1 MVATVWF
8 HKTFLGIS
16 TGDQEVP
23 LADTTADR
31 ILFRLK
37 TRGPQAIAELG
48 AAFGVTSEAVRQLLV
63 KAEADGLVTYEDRRE
78 GRGRP
83 TRLWRLTETG
93 HARFPDRHAELTVG
107 LLEAV
112 RAEFGDAG
120 LDRLIARREAAQRD
134 AYRSETG
141 RARTVEGKV
150 KALAELRDREGYMAE
165 WRRED
170 DGSLTLVENHCP
182 ICAAAATCQK
192 LCRSELAIFR
202 DVMDGAAEVER
213 TDHVLAGARRCAY
226 RVTPIRG

>member
-1 MVATVWF
+1 M
-8 HKTFLGIS
+8 
-16 TGDQEVP
+16 
-23 LADTTADR
+23 ADTTTDR

-48 AAFGVTSEAVRQLLV
+48 TAFGVTSEAVRQLLV

-83 TRLWRLTETG
+83 KRLWRLTEVG
-93 HARFPDRHAELTVG
+93 HARFPDRHADLTVG

-120 LDRLIARREAAQRD
+120 LDRLIARREVAQRES
-134 AYRSETG
+134 YRAAMS
-141 RARTVEGKV
+141 RVRTVEGRV
-150 KALAELRDREGYMAE
+150 KALAGLRDREGYMAE

-170 DGSLTLVENHCP
+170 DGSLMLVENHCP
-182 ICAAAATCQK
+182 ICAAAATCQN

-202 DVMDGAAEVER
+202 DVLGDAAEVER

-226 RVTPIRG
+226 RVTPTGN

>member
-1 MVATVWF
+1 
-8 HKTFLGIS
+8 
-16 TGDQEVP
+16 
-23 LADTTADR
+23 LADTTTDR

-83 TRLWRLTETG
+83 KRLWRLSESG
-93 HARFPDRHAELTVG
+93 HARFPDRHSELTVG
-107 LLEAV
+107 LLDAV
-112 RAEFGDAG
+112 REEFGDAG
-120 LDRLIARREAAQRD
+120 LDRLIARREAAQRE
-134 AYRSETG
+134 AYRAAMS
-141 RARTVEGKV
+141 RTRSVEGRVKV
-150 KALAELRDREGYMAE
+150 LAELRDREGYMAE

-182 ICAAAATCQK
+182 ICAAAASCRN

-202 DVMDGAAEVER
+202 DVLGDGVEVER

-226 RVTPIRG
+226 RVTLTRD